1 MLTSSRALLPIGI
14 FDSGVGGLSVLRQLL
29 HLLPHEDMVYLA
41 DTAWSP
47 YGERSSA
54 EIEQRSLQ
62 ITRYLIAQHHIKA
75 LVVACNTATAHA
87 VQTLR
92 QTWPELPLIGI
103 EPALK
108 PATQISRTGHIGIMA
123 TRATVQSAKFQ
134 QLLHTW
140 RGTCQVQVQACN
152 GLALAIENALDGQT
166 NPDGETCQSPCPRD
180 IAAMRPCAQA
190 HAAGSTPT
198 SDAAEK
204 ASEKAPK
211 SACAANQTQPAGI
224 DTLVLGCT
232 HYPFAAHTIKQL
244 VGKHVQLIEPG
255 EPVARHTRRL
265 LEQAQLLRNGPH
277 MAQLTLLA
285 TARPQR
291 LAQAAHIWLGLPQA
305 KAQAAE
311 VLIEQHYTT

>member
-1 MLTSSRALLPIGI
+1 
-14 FDSGVGGLSVLRQLL
+14 
-29 HLLPHEDMVYLA
+29 MVYLA

-54 EIEQRSLQ
+54 EIVQRSLQ
-62 ITRYLIAQHHIKA
+62 VTRYLIEQHHIKA

-92 QTWPELPLIGI
+92 QTWPELHLIGI

-123 TRATVQSAKFQ
+123 TRATVQSEKFQ
-134 QLLHTW
+134 QLLHNW
-140 RGTCQVQVQACN
+140 RGSCQVQVLACN

-166 NPDGETCQSPCPRD
+166 NPDGETVHSLCQRYVD
-180 IAAMRPCAQA
+180 AMRPFAGA
-190 HAAGSTPT
+190 SVREDEARESAGSVPE
-198 SDAAEK
+198 DACTTK
-204 ASEKAPK
+204 
-211 SACAANQTQPAGI
+211 QTHLAGI

-244 VGKHVQLIEPG
+244 VGKQVQLIEPG

-265 LEQAQLLRNGPH
+265 LEQAQLLRNGSH
-277 MAQLTLLA
+277 TAQLTLLA

-291 LAQAAHIWLGLPQA
+291 LAQAAHVWLGLPQE
-305 KAQAAE
+305 KAQAAK
-311 VLIEQHYTT
+311 VLIG

>member
-166 NPDGETCQSPCPRD
+166 NSDGETVQSLCQRYID
-180 IAAMRPCAQA
+180 AMRPFAQVSA
-190 HAAGSTPT
+190 EESTPT

-232 HYPFAAHTIKQL
+232 HYPFLKPLLREMISASITLIDTGAA
-244 VGKHVQLIEPG
+244 
-255 EPVARHTRRL
+255 VARQLQRL
-265 LEQAQLLRNGPH
+265 LSQRD
-277 MAQLTLLA
+277 LLA
-285 TARPQR
+285 SGHPRP
-291 LAQAAHIWLGLPQA
+291 AQFWTSGDPDNFRNILPLLW
-305 KAQAAE
+305 KKSDS
-311 VLIEQHYTT
+311 VRSFGS